1 MEYQRTEKE
10 AAVTSYEGTQY
21 SLHILKEMA
30 VKPHQLR
37 ILRAISGTR
46 AHCFFAK
53 ETKSTN
59 SEFVTE
65 D

>member
-10 AAVTSYEGTQY
+10 VEVTSYEGTQY

-30 VKPHQLR
+30 VKPYPLR
-37 ILRAISGTR
+37 TLRAIFGTR
-46 AHCFFAK
+46 AHCFSAK
-53 ETKSTN
+53 ETKSTD